1 MTSKTLKKWFPLFLL
16 PTLLAFLIGFVIPFL
31 MGLYLSFCEY
41 ATIEE
46 PTFVGF
52 ANYFRVF
59 TADSGFLYSLGFTAL
74 FTLVSVVLINGFG
87 FAVALALSYI
97 GLNLLPVAVSAA
109 AAVFLVEWALHIY
122 L

>member
-1 MTSKTLKKWFPLFLL
+1 MIGYFLL
-16 PTLLAFLIGFVIPFL
+16 GLLVCALVTYLPRALPLSLVQKPIRSRFLRSC
-31 MGLYLSFCEY
+31 LYYMPY
-41 ATIEE
+41 AVLGAMTVPAI
-46 PTFVGF
+46 
-52 ANYFRVF
+52 
-59 TADSGFLYSLGFTAL
+59 LYSTSDMLSAA
-74 FTLVSVVLINGFG
+74 VG